1 MSPRRA
7 RAVAR
12 RVDVDPATALR
23 EHLVDTA
30 EKLLTERQITTITT
44 RDIALAAGV
53 SDGVLYNYFADKNEL
68 LLVAL
73 LRRYKGAVTRFEA
86 SLPEAGTA
94 TVEAN
99 LNVFACAQLEM
110 QSDVLPIMTGLI
122 PDSVLLRRFVEEMH
136 GQPLGPQHTME
147 RLTDYITAEQRLGRV
162 PETVDPD
169 AVNTMLMGATALLAL
184 TSLLSPADARLQISE
199 QLPLI
204 VGTLM
209 RGLGAR

>member
-1 MSPRRA
+1 
-7 RAVAR
+7 VG
-12 RVDVDPATALR
+12 VDPATALR

-147 RLTDYITAEQRLGRV
+147 RLTGYITAEQRLGRV

-184 TSLLSPADARLQISE
+184 TSLLSPADAQLQISE

>member
-1 MSPRRA
+1 
-7 RAVAR
+7 
-12 RVDVDPATALR
+12 VDVDPATALR